1 MKQKLNDHPETLRVG
16 DLVVT
21 DFHYGAENVVR
32 RLLSIEPDDNYGSG
46 YHASASAG
54 YGTPKLEEVDA
65 AWFLPAP
72 KDARPIDEAEVNRLT
87 TELTAAVASTE
98 EAEAQL
104 LLCNASLYAYDHKI
118 RDLLAVIH
126 RDGGQHAEEYGVTDS
141 VKSAIN
147 VVCEYRTAIDA
158 AVADLALNA
167 GMLARQTDL
176 ARQAEADR
184 DEYKRRADAA
194 RAARPWSGYVAEIHE
209 ADVDGPAVALIE
221 FGEEYDA
228 LWLPLSDVPKQSRKL
243 GSRCCIEWCT
253 DTWTHD
259 EIDRARAAATTNFAT
274 LTDEPSTWKKP

>member
-1 MKQKLNDHPETLRVG
+1 VKTNDHPENLCVG

-21 DFHYGAENVVR
+21 EFHHGAEDVVR
-32 RLLSIEPDDNYGSG
+32 RLLSIEPDDSYGSG

-54 YGTPKLEEVDA
+54 YGTPRLEKVDA

-72 KDARPIDEAEVNRLT
+72 KGARPIDEAEVNRLT
-87 TELTAAVASTE
+87 AELAAA
-98 EAEAQL
+98 L
-104 LLCNASLYAYDHKI
+104 
-118 RDLLAVIH
+118 
-126 RDGGQHAEEYGVTDS
+126 
-141 VKSAIN
+141 
-147 VVCEYRTAIDA
+147 
-158 AVADLALNA
+158 ADLAINA
-167 GMLARQTDL
+167 SMLARQTDL

-184 DEYKRRADAA
+184 DEYKRRADDA